1 MALTLPGVSSNL
13 DLYQD
18 LVEQFT
24 AESYGDQLF
33 SLLVMIPVSM
43 SQPPSFRRLL
53 WGERPE
59 ALALISLAPCHTQP
73 WSLDK
78 WLQPAERDPVTLM
91 GQFKA
96 VVEGVVRK
104 ERQPLLHAIATHH
117 INQVLIREDVDED
130 LLEFKQ
136 FLTDQLQKHP
146 PIQNLFKLA

>member
-59 ALALISLAPCHTQP
+59 ALTLITLDANHTQP
-73 WSLDK
+73 WAIEK
-78 WLQPAERDPVTLM
+78 WLEPPEKDPVTLM

-96 VVEGVVRK
+96 VVEGVVKK
-104 ERQPLLHAIATHH
+104 ERQPLLHQVATHH
-117 INQVLIREDVDED
+117 ISKLLATDDVDEE
-130 LLEFKQ
+130 LLDFKH
-136 FLTDQLQKHP
+136 FLKQQLQKHP
-146 PIQNLFKLA
+146 SLQNLFLIV